1 MFKKAHT
8 KCVFHAFY
16 TCSCM
21 FLLQYFPVLKVTLM
35 KIWKS
40 PYLLTCSFLFLLQYS
55 PVLKGATKSYFMHY
69 SCVVIILLNTGLW
82 RSAFSIIYF
91 GKLVFCLSVV
101 SAVFWFESNVLNQDI
116 RICVLMLCNFATWFC
131 SHFMKT
137 HCSCKTCFHFS
148 KNNHL

>member
-1 MFKKAHT
+1 MFKKAHI
-8 KCVFHAFY
+8 KCVVYAFY

-91 GKLVFCLSVV
+91 GKLVFCLSVL
-101 SAVFWFESNVLNQDI
+101 SAVFFDLNQMFWI
-116 RICVLMLCNFATWFC
+116 KTLEYVFWCYVILLLNFVLTL
-131 SHFMKT
+131 
-137 HCSCKTCFHFS
+137 
-148 KNNHL
+148 